1 MKTVTGVSITPLQFH
16 LRVFIGENLNKHGT
30 NMFCVMVAFPNN
42 QDRVK
47 CVYFEIDF
55 N

>member
-1 MKTVTGVSITPLQFH
+1 MKTVIGVSITSLQFR
-16 LRVFIGENLNKHGT
+16 LRVFIGENLNKYGT
-30 NMFCVMVAFPNN
+30 NIFCVMVGFPNN

-47 CVYFEIDF
+47 CVYFEIDL